1 MKYFLILIFFLTTFF
16 LAKSQPF
23 DASIQTTGLVAG
35 GHTLP
40 FWMTHNQLGKYSST
54 GNFQELTEGQFSGR
68 TNVWGNLSLSYGTDL
83 ALLIS
88 EQGIDPKI
96 IQAYLGLSGK
106 VIRLQAGAFA
116 DEELLG
122 GLSSSNGDLLRSLN
136 YRPYPKVRLS
146 TPGFIPFLFAKSWF
160 RFSAEYD
167 EGLLTDERVV
177 DKPHLHHKSLMFQF
191 LPNSTLRFTIGAN
204 HFVFWGGRSE
214 QFGQL
219 PQSLKDYPKY
229 VTGSAGGSGFVE
241 NDRKNVA
248 GNQLGSFLFSL
259 EKDFE
264 KCHIQLRATHPFDDR
279 SGMRFQNAK
288 DNLYT
293 FHWKKNTPGHRLDEL
308 VIEYLH
314 TKHQS
319 GTPTPIMQ
327 DGVLNYNVRGGDN
340 YFNNGVYQTGFTYL
354 GQSMG
359 TPLFE
364 PISVIR
370 INQRN
375 VVSGL
380 TNNRVSAFHL
390 GAKGT
395 LTGNFSWKT
404 LVTYSRNFGTYNEP
418 MSPYLSQ
425 VTSLAELGWKSSTC
439 PLHISG
445 LLGYDTGQLLPH
457 NLGIGIQVKWMLR

>member
-1 MKYFLILIFFLTTFF
+1 MKYLLILFFLTTFF
-16 LAKSQPF
+16 LARSQSF
-23 DASIQTTGLVAG
+23 DASIQTTGLIG
-35 GHTLP
+35 GGNTLP
-40 FWMTHNQLGKYSST
+40 FWMTHNQLGRYSST
-54 GNFQELTEGQFSGR
+54 GNYQELTEGRFSGR
-68 TNVWGNLSLSYGTDL
+68 ANVLGNLSLTYGTDL

-106 VIRLQAGAFA
+106 VIRLQGGAFT
-116 DEELLG
+116 DEELMG

-177 DKPHLHHKSLMFQF
+177 EKPHLHHKSLMFQF
-191 LPNSTLRFTIGAN
+191 LPHSTLRFTVGAN

-264 KCHIQLRATHPFDDR
+264 KCHIQLRASHPFDDR

-293 FHWKKNTPGHRLDEL
+293 FHWEKNTSGHWLDEL

-319 GTPTPIMQ
+319 GDPNPKMD
-327 DGVLNYNVRGGDN
+327 DGTLNYNVRGGDN
-340 YFNNGVYQTGFTYL
+340 YFNNGVYASGFTYL

-364 PISVIR
+364 PIR
-370 INQRN
+370 FNEQGM
-375 VVSGL
+375 VVGVV
-380 TNNRVSAFHL
+380 NNRVSAFHL

-395 LTGNFSWKT
+395 LTTCFSWKT
-404 LVTYSRNFGTYNEP
+404 LVTYSRNFGTYSQPLNP
-418 MSPYLSQ
+418 MASQ
-425 VTSLAELGWKSSTC
+425 VASLFELGWKSSTL

-445 LLGYDTGQLLPH
+445 MLGYDIGQLLPH
-457 NLGIGIQVKWMLR
+457 NLGIGLQVKWVLF

>member
-1 MKYFLILIFFLTTFF
+1 MKYFLILFFLTTFF
-16 LAKSQPF
+16 FARSQSF

-35 GHTLP
+35 GNSLP
-40 FWMTHNQLGKYSST
+40 FWMTHNQLGRYSQT
-54 GNFQELTEGQFSGR
+54 GNFQELTEGRFSGR
-68 TNVWGNLSLSYGTDL
+68 TNVLGNLSLSYGTDL

-88 EQGIDPKI
+88 KQGMDPKI

-116 DEELLG
+116 DEELMG

-177 DKPHLHHKSLMFQF
+177 DKPHLHHKSLMVQF
-191 LPNSTLRFTIGAN
+191 LPHPTMRFTVGIN

-214 QFGQL
+214 EFGQL

-229 VTGSAGGSGFVE
+229 VMGVAGGDNFME
-241 NDRKNVA
+241 TDQLNVA
-248 GNQLGSFLFSL
+248 GSQLGSYLFSF
-259 EKDFE
+259 EKDFDRY
-264 KCHIQLRATHPFDDR
+264 HIQLRASHPFEDG
-279 SGMRFQNAK
+279 SGVGLKNKK

-293 FHWKKNTPGHRLDEL
+293 FYWRKHHSGTFLDEFL
-308 VIEYLH
+308 VEYLYS
-314 TKHQS
+314 KHQS
-319 GTPTPIMQ
+319 GDPYKMAEAGIPQIHIS
-327 DGVLNYNVRGGDN
+327 GGDN
-340 YFNNGVYQTGFTYL
+340 YFNNGIYASGFTYL

-364 PISVIR
+364 PIRYRADGKVI
-370 INQRN
+370 
-375 VVSGL
+375 GL
-380 TNNRVSAFHL
+380 TNTRVSAFHL

-395 LTGNFSWKT
+395 LIGNFSWKT
-404 LVTYSRNFGTYNEP
+404 LITYSRNFGTYSQP
-418 MSPYLSQ
+418 MSPYRSQ
-425 VTSLAELGWKSSTC
+425 LASLAELGWKSNTL
-439 PLHISG
+439 PLQISG
-445 LLGYDTGQLLPH
+445 LLGYDTGKLLPH
-457 NLGIGIQVKWMLR
+457 NLGIGIQVRWTLMQ